1 MLTAEATVET
11 EHPSRYLVQLCQ
23 HASKMGGN
31 LGHRPRSH
39 AGGAA
44 PPEVRHAEWSD
55 TEGIVTLSC
64 GRWTMRATP
73 GTLTLRAEAVDQENL
88 ERIQDLVTGRLER
101 FGRREHLTVHWQ
113 ASETPAVRPG
123 EAD

>member
-44 PPEVRHAEWSD
+44 PPEV
-55 TEGIVTLSC
+55 
-64 GRWTMRATP
+64 
-73 GTLTLRAEAVDQENL
+73 
-88 ERIQDLVTGRLER
+88 
-101 FGRREHLTVHWQ
+101 
-113 ASETPAVRPG
+113 ASI
-123 EAD
+123 